1 MHKNAIEIAIIN
13 VLIAIISTIFT
24 NFAVA
29 KVISYYP
36 TIYNIKLYDGFDSS
50 ISDDNL
56 KKLVDTIAKTYKD
69 YLNEYGKVDAVV
81 KTSIATRDELAE
93 LKKENARLSEELA
106 KQKDKIKYLPK
117 DKAVHIDNYELLHRI
132 GKLEMYIKDHIGSIP
147 EELK

>member
-1 MHKNAIEIAIIN
+1 MNKDLSFNSNSLLNKKFKSAERG
-13 VLIAIISTIFT
+13 
-24 NFAVA
+24 
-29 KVISYYP
+29 
-36 TIYNIKLYDGFDSS
+36 YDPD
-50 ISDDNL
+50 
-56 KKLVDTIAKTYKD
+56 
-69 YLNEYGKVDAVV
+69 EVDAVLDEIIEDYKKIEAISSVDV
-81 KTSIATRDELAE
+81 KTLLNELAE